1 MEYGKI
7 AGVGKPVSRIVFG
20 CMQRRMSAGLDSSEL
35 LEGVLRAG
43 VNAFDTARVYGA
55 SESALGRWLA
65 GKDREKLVVI
75 TKGCHPSFIN
85 GHRLTRDC
93 LAKDL
98 KKSLSLLK
106 TEYVDLYFLH
116 RDDESVPVGD
126 IVQMLN
132 EFAENGKI
140 RAFGASNW
148 KQSRIAAANE
158 YAETHGLRPFS
169 ASSPYFGLAEQ
180 VREPWKGCVG
190 LTGRENA
197 AARAWYCGCG
207 LPVFAYSSLA
217 GGLLSG
223 KFKAGERT
231 KGMSGAAKRGYL
243 SEKNTERLAR
253 AEKLAREK
261 GATVAQIALA
271 WLFKQGLN
279 TFAILSASSAKR
291 IASNA
296 ECFSVSLTE
305 EEAAWL
311 NLAR

>member
-7 AGVGKPVSRIVFG
+7 AGVNKPVSKIVFG
-20 CMQRRMSAGLDSSEL
+20 CMERRMSMGLDSSEL

-55 SESALGRWLA
+55 SEAALGRWLA

-75 TKGCHPSFIN
+75 TKGCHPSAFD
-85 GHRLTRDC
+85 GHRLTRAG

-98 KKSLSLLK
+98 KKSLALLK

-126 IVQMLN
+126 VVQMLN
-132 EFAENGKI
+132 EQAECGKI

-148 KQSRIAAANE
+148 KHGRIAAANE
-158 YAETHGLRPFS
+158 YAKAHGLRPFS

-190 LTGRENA
+190 LTGKENA
-197 AARAWYCGCG
+197 PARAWYGESG
-207 LPVFAYSSLA
+207 LPVLAYSSLA

-223 KFKAGERT
+223 KFRADECA
-231 KGMSGAAKRGYL
+231 KGMRGAARRGYL
-243 SEKNTERLAR
+243 SEDNAERLAR

-279 TFAILSASSAKR
+279 AFAILTSSSAQR

-296 ECFSVSLTE
+296 ECFSVSLSE

-311 NLAR
+311 NLGR